1 MRVLK
6 QLYWAGTCRGV
17 EEAGVWEGV
26 VEVSVSPTS
35 LSEEV
40 GDERSEELF
49 SSFPLYSEFFLGD
62 G

>member
-1 MRVLK
+1 M
-6 QLYWAGTCRGV
+6 

-26 VEVSVSPTS
+26 VEVLCLTHPV
-35 LSEEV
+35 SEEV
-40 GDERSEELF
+40 GQRNGLKNSF